1 MTHLAIDGDL
11 LAFKATAVNEVRS
24 VKAKHKETGEERLLD
39 LRTTLKNEV
48 GKEAYKDWEFEDVQS
63 PKNFKFSCNTAEDLI
78 AKWVGF
84 ANADTYEIVLSGKDN
99 FRDNLPLPTKYKS
112 NRDGGIRPLHLSRM
126 KEWLANNKGAY
137 YVHGVEGDDK
147 LAELAYQG
155 YVKGEKIIQCTLDKD
170 AWGCMGFVMHMDC
183 IAPPELIVGLGQLR
197 LVDKGKTKDLKG
209 SGYIWMLAQS
219 VLGDA
224 VDGYKPCELAG
235 VKWGDVACYN
245 LLKDCK
251 TYKEAFQAVYNQYRE
266 WYPSPVTYTAWDG
279 KEYTKNALEIWQMY
293 FDCARMR
300 RWENDIVDLRDVL
313 TKLEIDY
320 DE

>member
-11 LAFKATAVNEVRS
+11 LAFKATAVNEERS
-24 VKAKHKETGEERLLD
+24 VKARHKETGEERLLD
-39 LRTTLKNEV
+39 LRTTLKKEV
-48 GKEAYKDWEFEDVQS
+48 GKEAYKDWEFEDVQT

-84 ANADTYEIVLSGKDN
+84 ANADTYEIVLTGKDN
-99 FRDNLPLPTKYKS
+99 FRDNLPLPRKYKA
-112 NRDGGIRPLHLSRM
+112 NRENAIRPLHVKKM
-126 KEWLANNKGAY
+126 KQWLIDKHNAT
-137 YVHGVEGDDK
+137 VVDGVECDDR
-147 LAELAYQG
+147 LAELAYLG
-155 YVKGEKIIQCTLDKD
+155 YKNKEKIIQTTIDKD
-170 AWGCMGFVMHMDC
+170 AYGCEGWILHMDC
-183 IAPPELIVGLGQLR
+183 IEHPKLISGFGKLTLI
-197 LVDKGKTKDLKG
+197 DKGKTKELKG
-209 SGYIWMLAQS
+209 YGKIWMLVQS
-219 VLGDA
+219 VLGDDS
-224 VDGYKPCELAG
+224 DGYKPCELAG

-279 KEYTKNALEIWQMY
+279 KEYTKSALEIWQMY

-300 RWENDIVDLRDVL
+300 RWENDVVDLRDVL

-320 DE
+320 D